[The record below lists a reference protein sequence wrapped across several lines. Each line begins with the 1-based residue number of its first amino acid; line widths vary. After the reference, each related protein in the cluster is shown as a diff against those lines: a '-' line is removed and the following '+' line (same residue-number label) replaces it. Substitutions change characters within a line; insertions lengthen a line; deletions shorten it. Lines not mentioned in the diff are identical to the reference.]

1 MIERELADERLM
13 SSKFRLDDHS
23 LKIPGAADLYDRDF
37 DEAFNR
43 PK

>member
-13 SSKFRLDDHS
+13 SSKFRLDDDS
-23 LKIPGAADLYDRDF
+23 LKIPEADLYDQDF